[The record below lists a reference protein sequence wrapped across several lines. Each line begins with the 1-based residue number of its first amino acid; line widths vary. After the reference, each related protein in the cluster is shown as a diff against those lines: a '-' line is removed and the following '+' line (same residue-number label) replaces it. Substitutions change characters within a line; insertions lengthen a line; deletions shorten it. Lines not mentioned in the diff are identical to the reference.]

1 VYEKIGA
8 EPISGSR
15 AGLKVGCVENEC
27 AANGVGLELSV
38 EGERRI
44 PPRIGRLDSPKG
56 VERMDQLACRVER
69 NVEPRNADGV
79 RADEIEER
87 DPDRRPIIPA
97 DRQWGTLRAFESR
110 GSALE

>member
-1 VYEKIGA
+1 
-8 EPISGSR
+8 
-15 AGLKVGCVENEC
+15 
-27 AANGVGLELSV
+27 
-38 EGERRI
+38 
-44 PPRIGRLDSPKG
+44 
-56 VERMDQLACRVER
+56 MDQLACRVER